1 MKNLYK
7 SVQHPCKYPS
17 AAFIGFFSKIPVSM
31 VSLSYE
37 CWKIEAYGICNL
49 YTRLDSYQ
57 NEMTK
62 CDRRNFILW
71 FNSIKTI
78 LTVLWYWSSLIW
90 KSFYAEKRCQ
100 VVSGEIPM
108 VVSTQ
113 LDGKTINNSDDVF
126 NSKIWTKVMVI
137 AMSWFIFTVNF
148 VYYCCK
154 VQHSAAWGLRR
165 NHGVGEVITQL
176 DFSI

>member
-17 AAFIGFFSKIPVSM
+17 AAFIGFFSKIPMST

-37 CWKIEAYGICNL
+37 CWKIEEYGICNL
-49 YTRLDSYQ
+49 YTWLDSCQ

-62 CDRRNFILW
+62 YDWRNFILQ

-78 LTVLWYWSSLIW
+78 LTVLWSWSSLIW
-90 KSFYAEKRCQ
+90 KSFYAEKRWQ

-108 VVSTQ
+108 VVSTL
-113 LDGKTINNSDDVF
+113 LDGKTISNSDNMF
-126 NSKIWTKVMVI
+126 NSKIWTNSYGDNNVLI
-137 AMSWFIFTVNF
+137 YIYS
-148 VYYCCK
+148 
-154 VQHSAAWGLRR
+154 
-165 NHGVGEVITQL
+165 QL
-176 DFSI
+176 CILLL